1 MKSTLIQKLVELLRQ
16 MGKTIGGIST
26 PELREGKSTLIQ
38 KLVELLR
45 QKGKT
50 IGGISTPELR
60 EGRSRVGFEIV
71 DMMTGERGIL
81 SHIDR
86 KEGPRI
92 SRYRVNLK
100 DLNDIG
106 VRGIKQALEKNAD
119 LIIIDEI
126 GKMELFSKEFQAVVW
141 EALNLQKVL
150 GTIGQISHAFITKI
164 YQREDLKV
172 INLTFQNRDAVF
184 EELSANLQNGNPINN
199 V

>member
-1 MKSTLIQKLVELLRQ
+1 MSPHEGRFIMKSKLNILIR
-16 MGKTIGGIST
+16 GK
-26 PELREGKSTLIQ
+26 PNVGKSTLIQ
-38 KLVELLR
+38 KLVQLLK

-50 IGGISTPELR
+50 IGGIITPEIR
-60 EGRSRVGFEIV
+60 ESNRLGFEIV

-81 SHIDR
+81 SHINQ

-92 SRYRVNLK
+92 SRYRVNLN
-100 DLNDIG
+100 DLNNIG
-106 VRGIKQALEKNAD
+106 VRGIKRALEKKAD

-150 GTIGQISHAFITKI
+150 GTIGQISHPFVTKI

-172 INLTFQNRDAVF
+172 ITLTSQNRDVMF
-184 EELSANLQNGNPINN
+184 EELKVLMDI
-199 V
+199 

>member
-1 MKSTLIQKLVELLRQ
+1 MKSKLNILIRGKPQSGKSTLIQKLVELLRQ
-16 MGKTIGGIST
+16 M
-26 PELREGKSTLIQ
+26 
-38 KLVELLR
+38 
-45 QKGKT
+45 GKT

-81 SHIDR
+81 SHIDQ

-126 GKMELFSKEFQAVVW
+126 GKMELFSKEFQAVIW

-172 INLTFQNRDAVF
+172 INLTSQNRDAVF
-184 EELSANLQNGNPINN
+184 EELSANLQNGNQINN